1 MQNIKTRLIIKNK
14 KALLGSI
21 MITFLATIAIVILL
35 LGFVLLSAIFKKFSG
50 NYEGTVVVGE
60 GKVGITNM
68 DEYSNEFINLV
79 SLRANLIDKS
89 FLEKIPDLWQEIG
102 FKLVQSA
109 KNE

>member
-1 MQNIKTRLIIKNK
+1 MQNIKRKLIIKDK

-35 LGFVLLSAIFKKFSG
+35 LGFVLLSSLLKKFSG
-50 NYEGTVVVGE
+50 NYEGTVAVGGGE
-60 GKVGITNM
+60 VGITNM
-68 DEYSNEFINLV
+68 KEYSNEFINLV

-89 FLEKIPDLWQEIG
+89 FLEKIPDLQVGIG

-109 KNE
+109 KNG